1 MNDITR
7 LPLRNPRTGQS
18 DGQLPVVPAHEV
30 AALGQALR
38 AAQPAW
44 AALDI
49 EARCQRLSA
58 LADALVARRDAM
70 VELLLAD
77 TGRWHES
84 LIEVDGTVSAIRR
97 WAQQAPACL
106 AEGPA
111 RQEPIPFI
119 QSQQTWEPYTVV
131 GVISPW
137 NFPLML
143 TLIDAVPALAAGCT
157 ILAKPSEVTSRFVP
171 LLREILAEAGL
182 ADVFA
187 LVTGAGATGQALIE
201 AVDQV
206 CFTGS
211 VATGRKVGEACARR
225 FIPASLELGGKDPA
239 LVLSD
244 ADVERAARALAWGS
258 FVNGGQSCMSI
269 ERVYVEAP
277 VADAFIAAL
286 VKEASALELAWPDPK
301 QGQIGPIIAASQVEL
316 VRAHLADARAK
327 GARALAGGELVEHG
341 GTWCPPTVLVDVTD
355 EMAVVREESFA
366 TVLPVMV
373 VADEEEAIARANATE
388 FGLSA
393 AVFSGDRERAE
404 RVARRLHAGGISIN
418 DAALTGLVQTAEKQS
433 FKCSGM
439 GGSRMGTASIRRF
452 VRARALLVNTGA
464 ESPWWFPAAELVS
477 SPRLWQSRRRDR
489 AVRIAGAI
497 HVIEEESHAPD
508 PGLAW
513 PVAVASGPGR
523 PAHGNDRPGHRPGRM
538 ER

>member
-1 MNDITR
+1 M
-7 LPLRNPRTGQS
+7 
-18 DGQLPVVPAHEV
+18 
-30 AALGQALR
+30 
-38 AAQPAW
+38 
-44 AALDI
+44 
-49 EARCQRLSA
+49 
-58 LADALVARRDAM
+58 
-70 VELLLAD
+70 
-77 TGRWHES
+77 
-84 LIEVDGTVSAIRR
+84 
-97 WAQQAPACL
+97 
-106 AEGPA
+106 
-111 RQEPIPFI
+111 
-119 QSQQTWEPYTVV
+119 V

-187 LVTGAGATGQALIE
+187 VVTGAGATGQALIE

-211 VATGRKVGEACARR
+211 VATGRKVAEACARR

-439 GGSRMGTASIRRF
+439 GGSRMGSASIRRF
-452 VRARALLVNTGA
+452 VRARALLVNTGTD
-464 ESPWWFPAAELVS
+464 SPWWFPPAA
-477 SPRLWQSRRRDR
+477 
-489 AVRIAGAI
+489 
-497 HVIEEESHAPD
+497 
-508 PGLAW
+508 
-513 PVAVASGPGR
+513 
-523 PAHGNDRPGHRPGRM
+523 
-538 ER
+538 